1 LAAREDAARLA
12 NRSCFTYALLFH
24 LRSLVSPTLSCFTYA
39 QAAIAIGNLGPAAKS
54 SIPNLKACMVQPKY
68 DPPINA
74 TAEQLDASMKQ
85 GDLIRACRDALG
97 KVQK

>member
-1 LAAREDAARLA
+1 
-12 NRSCFTYALLFH
+12 LFH